1 MLCCCSVTWSPST
14 PSTPSIKFK
23 RPHQADLLPGL
34 QWASLVQT
42 LTNRYP
48 KAATMVLLD
57 LLNEPDSQYLA
68 WDWGW
73 NTPGATEL
81 YLKGMD
87 AIAAVNPCA
96 LPRLCAAPAGRN
108 IVPSQKQTAKKSMEQ
123 KREKRRRVPA
133 WGWGWTT
140 D

>member
-1 MLCCCSVTWSPST
+1 
-14 PSTPSIKFK
+14 
-23 RPHQADLLPGL
+23 
-34 QWASLVQT
+34 
-42 LTNRYP
+42 
-48 KAATMVLLD
+48 MVLLD

-96 LPRLCAAPAGRN
+96 LPRLVDT
-108 IVPSQKQTAKKSMEQ
+108 VPGCEHSNQY
-123 KREKRRRVPA
+123 R
-133 WGWGWTT
+133 
-140 D
+140 

>member
-1 MLCCCSVTWSPST
+1 M
-14 PSTPSIKFK
+14 PSIKFK
-23 RPHQADLLPGL
+23 RPHHADLCSGL

-96 LPRLCAAPAGRN
+96 LPRLVETLYQAKIKPGKNQWKRNERKRGVCRPGAGTGT
-108 IVPSQKQTAKKSMEQ
+108 PTELSCT
-123 KREKRRRVPA
+123 
-133 WGWGWTT
+133 
-140 D
+140 